1 MSFAGKAAG
10 KHGKDS
16 GGTWKEN
23 MRALWSNYEAG
34 ADALAYGLWLAQLQH
49 VAATTYQEPPVPN
62 ESFKSHLDRCYN
74 KSSHNR
80 YEEFVEGLAAQYY
93 TGALAQSLAEASFNK
108 DMVEKLKKKVDE
120 LEKKSLG
127 LALAWSASATS
138 PNKWVPTSSPSKWF
152 PTSPSKCF
160 PTGKCDLATK
170 EKAME
175 KEQEQREAA
184 EKEAEEKRK
193 AAEKEVEEK
202 KKAADKEAEEKKK
215 LVALQALADKQA
227 KDKKEAAEKEA
238 EEKKKEAEKEAEEKK
253 AALARLHA
261 WKATGS
267 GRGKEKGSRE
277 GSWGKE
283 EGSREAEAAEEKK
296 KAAEKEAEEK
306 KKAADKEAKEKKEAA
321 EKEAKE
327 KKEAAEKVAAGEA
340 VKLWSWKSSRRPA
353 WNV

>member
-1 MSFAGKAAG
+1 MVGEPRPAKWLESQVQPSGWRAMSFAGKAAG

-16 GGTWKEN
+16 GGKGHNTWREN

-34 ADALAYGLWLAQLQH
+34 PDGLAYGLWLAQLQH

-62 ESFKSHLDRCYN
+62 ESFRSHLDRCYN

-108 DMVEKLKKKVDE
+108 DMAEKPEKKADE
-120 LEKKSLG
+120 PEKKSVGRPWHGQPLPP
-127 LALAWSASATS
+127 APAAASGSQPAA
-138 PNKWVPTSSPSKWF
+138 PASSTQPGNV
-152 PTSPSKCF
+152 T
-160 PTGKCDLATK
+160 LQQ
-170 EKAME
+170 KAME
-175 KEQEQREAA
+175 KEQEERKAA
-184 EKEAEEKRK
+184 EKEAEEEKRR
-193 AAEKEVEEK
+193 AADKEVEEK
-202 KKAADKEAEEKKK
+202 KK
-215 LVALQALADKQA
+215 LLALQELADKQA

-261 WKATGS
+261 WKATQAEEEKK
-267 GRGKEKGSRE
+267 RAAEKEA
-277 GSWGKE
+277 E
-283 EGSREAEAAEEKK
+283 EKKKAAEKEAAEEKK

-327 KKEAAEKVAAGEA
+327 KKEAAESTAG
-340 VKLWSWKSSRRPA
+340 SGPMSSSTA
-353 WNV
+353 S